1 VLGTPVKAALHRP
14 ARDDFINRRKAP
26 ASCVA
31 AETPIAGPTLADAT
45 ALALRR
51 ADSENGCRGE
61 SMLTLV
67 KVQIVQV
74 PPEQRAQV
82 NGATHACRHTAD
94 KLNNGEQVAA
104 GKDFSGGMQTGDWA
118 ATCRTC
124 AEYLRSRETTRT
136 YLGASES
143 AALWS

>member
-1 VLGTPVKAALHRP
+1 V
-14 ARDDFINRRKAP
+14 
-26 ASCVA
+26 
-31 AETPIAGPTLADAT
+31 
-45 ALALRR
+45 LALRR

-67 KVQIVQV
+67 KVQIVQL
-74 PPEQRAQV
+74 PTEQRAQV

-94 KLNNGEQVAA
+94 KLNNGEHVAA
-104 GKDFSGGMQTGDWA
+104 GKDFSGRVQTGEWA

-136 YLGASES
+136 YLGALGS